1 MTNVYSKQTLHD
13 EMTLN
18 LLNTV
23 LGSYENYFFLEKNNS
38 VKQKKIICTITINLN
53 LKIYT
58 KVLV

>member
-1 MTNVYSKQTLHD
+1 MTNVYSKQTLYLYV

-23 LGSYENYFFLEKNNS
+23 LGSYENYFFLEKNS
-38 VKQKKIICTITINLN
+38 QKIICTITINLN

-58 KVLV
+58 KVWV